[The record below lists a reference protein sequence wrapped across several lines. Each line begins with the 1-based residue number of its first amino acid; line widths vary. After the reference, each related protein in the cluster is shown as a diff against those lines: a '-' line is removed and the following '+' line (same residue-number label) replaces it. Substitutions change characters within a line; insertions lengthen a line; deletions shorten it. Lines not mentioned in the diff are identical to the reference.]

1 MRNYSGDFQS
11 ECANSV
17 DAAIRLASRVVDLIF
32 NFSKLKPHVQR
43 PTMLTFAAVLNEIS
57 LDYPMLWL
65 QITWEMSSK
74 DYSLHL

>member
-17 DAAIRLASRVVDLIF
+17 DTAIRLASRVVDLIC
-32 NFSKLKPHVQR
+32 NFSKLKPHAQ
-43 PTMLTFAAVLNEIS
+43 LTFAAVLNDIS